1 MIDFDASGRI
11 GIDYSGK
18 LLTLNNYVCINYEL
32 MSWVNLI
39 AAMKYSSAYL
49 SPEFIGV
56 SDEGVAF
63 VKSPSEV
70 AWRTDEGMI
79 VYEPVYAAASHDY
92 W

>member
-1 MIDFDASGRI
+1 MSCVDF
-11 GIDYSGK
+11 
-18 LLTLNNYVCINYEL
+18 
-32 MSWVNLI
+32 I

-56 SDEGVAF
+56 GDDGVVF

-79 VYEPVYAAASHDY
+79 LYEPIYASPSQDY